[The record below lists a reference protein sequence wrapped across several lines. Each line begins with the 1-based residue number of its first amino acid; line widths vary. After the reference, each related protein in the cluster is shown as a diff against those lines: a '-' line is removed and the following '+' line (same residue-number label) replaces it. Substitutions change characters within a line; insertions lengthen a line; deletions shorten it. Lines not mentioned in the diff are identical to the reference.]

1 MSLLSRPLQVSGNH
15 GEGEPGP
22 LPARQVAEKL
32 VRRIDPGPVWDV
44 DQFVASVAR
53 RRRRPITVVE
63 SYDLVA
69 LSAGVTGQLWT
80 RDRADEI
87 LLPPGL
93 APNERRYAIV
103 HEMGHL
109 LLDHPSRVSPD
120 AWIAFFDALPPH
132 LIRRRIAAFTCDMH
146 IATGVGGSAAPVEMA
161 EEEAEWFA
169 SLLLAEVDD
178 KRARI
183 SARCG
188 EGKTNQM
195 IDRLA
200 RTFGYY

>member
-1 MSLLSRPLQVSGNH
+1 M
-15 GEGEPGP
+15 
-22 LPARQVAEKL
+22 
-32 VRRIDPGPVWDV
+32 WDV
-44 DQFVASVAR
+44 DQFVNSVAR

-63 SYDLVA
+63 SPGLIS

-80 RDRADEI
+80 RSSADEI

-93 APNERRYAIV
+93 DPTERRYAIV

-109 LLDHPSRVSPD
+109 LLDHPSRMSPD
-120 AWIAFFDALPPH
+120 AWVAWFDALPPH
-132 LIRRRIAAFTCDMH
+132 LVRRRIAAAGFRCEMH
-146 IATGVGGSAAPVEMA
+146 VSATVGDPEAPVETA

-169 SLLLAEVDD
+169 SLLLSEVDD

-183 SARCG
+183 SARRG
-188 EGKTNQM
+188 EDKTNKM

>member
-1 MSLLSRPLQVSGNH
+1 M
-15 GEGEPGP
+15 
-22 LPARQVAEKL
+22 
-32 VRRIDPGPVWDV
+32 WDV
-44 DQFVASVAR
+44 DQFVNSIAR

-63 SYDLVA
+63 SPGLIA

-80 RDRADEI
+80 RPTADEI

-93 APNERRYAIV
+93 EPGERRYAIV

-109 LLDHPSRVSPD
+109 LLDHPARVSPD
-120 AWIAFFDALPPH
+120 AWVAFFDALPAH
-132 LIRRRIAAFTCDMH
+132 LIRRRIATAAFTCQMRVSL
-146 IATGVGGSAAPVEMA
+146 TVENDHGRLETA

-183 SARCG
+183 SARRG
-188 EGKTNQM
+188 EDKASQM